1 MISNENV
8 GIVVV
13 TYNRLTLLKEAIG
26 ALKQQ
31 TYKDF
36 KIIVVNNGSTDG
48 TQEWLSLQVDIF
60 TISQD
65 NIGGAGGFFTGMK
78 YVAEHDFC
86 FAWIMDDDVVCH
98 PNALEELLKAYH
110 VRKGIGFVCSLV
122 RGIDGRPM
130 NTPVISN
137 KMKTSAYSDLL
148 DYVDKYALVGV
159 KESTFVSVLIP
170 TEIIRKEGLPI
181 KEYFIWGDDSEYTE
195 RISMRYP
202 CYVACR
208 SIVVHKRAIQEALS
222 FSRETNSDRLR
233 NYFYMF
239 RNQAYTS
246 IKGGDFIR
254 VSKCLIHWNLLFI
267 QMFFNLKWKHA
278 WIVLRSLIALL
289 SFRPKI
295 QYPENRYS
303 SK

>member
-13 TYNRLTLLKEAIG
+13 TYNRLTLLKEVIG

-181 KEYFIWGDDSEYTE
+181 KEYFIWGDDAEFTE
-195 RISMRYP
+195 RVSDKYP
-202 CYVACR
+202 CYVACK
-208 SIVVHKRAIQEALS
+208 SVVVHKRNIQSGLS
-222 FSRETNSDRLR
+222 FGSEVDSDRLK
-233 NYFYMF
+233 NYFFMF
-239 RNQAYTS
+239 RNHAYTALKS
-246 IKGGDFIR
+246 GNKLRII
-254 VSKCLIHWNLLFI
+254 KCLTHWNLLALK
-267 QMFFNLKWKHA
+267 MLVSLKWKHA
-278 WIVLRSLIALL
+278 WILIKSMVALL
-289 SFRPKI
+289 TFRPQIK
-295 QYPENRYS
+295 YPE
-303 SK
+303 K